1 MPGMRLIAGSGRS
14 GTTWVL
20 DALATANKMRPVF
33 EPLHPHVSMIGERY
47 GHRALAPDELHPE
60 LQVFLEEV
68 CAGYQERL
76 WTQYRCQRHFLVPS
90 PAELRTIT
98 EVKELAHRWRKFL
111 KEAPGLAMMST
122 RREPLVKCI
131 WANLMLGWLS
141 QQCNFRIVLV
151 VRHPGAVTESE
162 LRNAWSAKLALDR
175 FRGDTRLHEM
185 TNGRYL
191 DLLKQKLTPIE
202 ELAAQ
207 WLIENQWAI
216 ETAPANGVTVVFFE
230 RLKSLRDSEW
240 EQIQRAF
247 DLPCMPDAAML
258 ARPSQQTASQGSE
271 IDASATGRPR
281 WQRVLTY
288 EQMSQVQR
296 ILDQAHFDL
305 YSMADTEPREGSL
318 DAALAGTAGRAG

>member
-33 EPLHPHVSMIGERY
+33 EPLHPKVSKIGERY

-60 LQVFLEEV
+60 LKRFLEDV
-68 CAGYQERL
+68 CAGHQKRL

-90 PAELRTIT
+90 PGELRTIT
-98 EVKELAHRWRKFL
+98 DVANLGHRWGKFL
-111 KEAPGLAMMST
+111 KEVPGLAMMST

-141 QQCNFRIVLV
+141 RQCKFRIVLV

-162 LRNAWSAKLALDR
+162 LRNAWSANFALER
-175 FRGDTRLHEM
+175 FRGDRRLHEL
-185 TNGRYL
+185 TNGRYQG
-191 DLLKQKLTPIE
+191 LLEQNLTPIE
-202 ELAAQ
+202 GLAAQ

-216 ETAPANGVTVVFFE
+216 ETAPANGVTVVFYE
-230 RLKSLRDSEW
+230 RLKSLRNSEW
-240 EQIQRAF
+240 EQIQRA
-247 DLPCMPDAAML
+247 LGLRRIPDAAIL
-258 ARPSQQTASQGSE
+258 ARPSQQTAPQGSG
-271 IDASATGRPR
+271 IDFSAKERPR
-281 WQRVLTY
+281 WQRVLTQ
-288 EQMSQVQR
+288 EQMGQIQG

-305 YSMADTEPREGSL
+305 YSMSDTEPREAPNTAIPTDTTSL
-318 DAALAGTAGRAG
+318 AQ